1 MIKRYYDIQKLIQK
15 GKALII
21 YGPRRSGKT
30 TLLVDF
36 LKHTKLKYK
45 LDSGDNIQ
53 LQELLGSDDVQRI
66 LEYAEGYDLIAIDEA
81 QQIASIGRGLKI
93 LVDHLPQLA
102 VIATGSSSFDL
113 SQQVGEPLTGRKK
126 TVILFP
132 VAQMELTPQYNAF
145 ELKQKLE

>member
-1 MIKRYYDIQKLIQK
+1 MDHQTMIKRYYDIQKLTQK

-53 LQELLGSDDVQRI
+53 LQELLASDDVQRI
-66 LEYAEGYDLIAIDEA
+66 LEYAEGYDLIEHRRI
-81 QQIASIGRGLKI
+81 Q
-93 LVDHLPQLA
+93 
-102 VIATGSSSFDL
+102 
-113 SQQVGEPLTGRKK
+113 
-126 TVILFP
+126 VILATECCLRSP
-132 VAQMELTPQYNAF
+132 VYISVLCASKNQPE
-145 ELKQKLE
+145 E